1 MKPGFFC
8 AAGRVFT
15 ASDVDVFLLAAWGL
29 IAFLHEPSADPAGQL
44 VAAFHEK
51 ETPDFAFDDYGVA
64 VSLHSF
70 PVGGSRAEI
79 PDLVNYKS
87 SAVSP
92 GDCPRLH
99 ITGGVNLG
107 EDIQVNLF
115 RHGDLLSETN
125 HNNFVPNTV

>member
-1 MKPGFFC
+1 MKPGFF
-8 AAGRVFT
+8 ASVGHVIT
-15 ASDVDVFLLAAWGL
+15 ASDADVFLLAAWEL
-29 IAFLHEPSADPAGQL
+29 IVFLHEPSADPVRQMI
-44 VAAFHEK
+44 AAFLEE
-51 ETPDFAFDDYGVA
+51 ETPGFAFDDYGVA
-64 VSLHSF
+64 VTLHSF

-79 PDLVNYKS
+79 PDLVNDES

-125 HNNFVPNTV
+125 HNNFVLNTV